1 LGILVF
7 IFGLLFAVQHFQGVR
22 FGYQIE
28 QLKAQRSTMKE
39 WNHQLC
45 LEQASLAD
53 PQRIDRLARKKLGL
67 ASPEPEQVISLES
80 GRGTPTGSTRPELAR
95 NFSAASGAIPHEQ

>member
-1 LGILVF
+1 MVF
-7 IFGLLFAVQHFQGVR
+7 IFGLLFALQHFQGLR
-22 FGYQIE
+22 LGYQIE
-28 QLKAQRSTMKE
+28 QLKAQRSAMEE

-67 ASPEPEQVISLES
+67 ASPEPQQVIALDV
-80 GRGTPTGSTRPELAR
+80 GRSTSARSARPEFAR
-95 NFSAASGAIPHEQ
+95 NFSAASGVIPHEQ

>member
-1 LGILVF
+1 MASIATSHRRARTRRPRNWPAAGRASFPEIYFLKHIDNSRLRREVSREKSRDCLSLLGLGILVF

-39 WNHQLC
+39 WNHQL
-45 LEQASLAD
+45 
-53 PQRIDRLARKKLGL
+53 
-67 ASPEPEQVISLES
+67 
-80 GRGTPTGSTRPELAR
+80 
-95 NFSAASGAIPHEQ
+95 